1 MKEKNIKQKISNE
14 RGVTL
19 IALII
24 TIIIMIIIIGLS
36 VDIGMDSLDSTRL
49 QGFYMQLETIQK
61 RADDIAITNE
71 GYYIKNAD
79 GTRTYIDLKTSGGS
93 ALTSSQK
100 SILQGILSSEGV
112 GISPSEFRYFT
123 VTNLAEQLDLKQMEY
138 NVFIHFDTRTVIAEN
153 GITINGKTY
162 YMLENNMFYTEQDT
176 SKNQGILGLEYYITK
191 YGTTN
196 KYKITVTPSTVG
208 DLTTNGT
215 LKYKKTTTKYWE
227 TANGLEIIISELTD
241 YDILYIDSNN
251 NSVSES
257 IKVYVQ
263 NGTPKITVYNYS

>member
-1 MKEKNIKQKISNE
+1 MKEKSIKQKISNE

-49 QGFYMQLETIQK
+49 QAFYMQLETIQK

-123 VTNLAEQLDLKQMEY
+123 VANLDEQLELKQMEY
-138 NVFIHFDTRTVIAEN
+138 NVFIHFDSRTVIAEN

-162 YMLENNMFYTEQDT
+162 YMLENDMYYAEQDT
-176 SKNQGILGLEYYITK
+176 SKNQGTIELTYDPTI
-191 YGTTN
+191 YGKN
-196 KYKITVTPSTVG
+196 KYKITVTPNTVG
-208 DLTTNGT
+208 DLTKNGT

-227 TANGLEIIISELTD
+227 TANGLEIIISDLTD
-241 YDILYIDSNN
+241 YDILYVDSNN
-251 NSVSES
+251 NRASE
-257 IKVYVQ
+257 IIRVYLEK
-263 NGTPKITVYNYS
+263 GTPKITVYNYS